1 MGCSNSKSTEGK
13 FTLTDVQ
20 RKAIQENAQSI
31 VLTNAQ
37 LRVSATNCAARFRGN
52 RTRENILADKTPI
65 ADYFGSTPIPAELGS
80 GEKSVSDIF
89 SSVKKSAFE
98 NISGRLGPQIEERYP
113 RIRTDVELQR
123 SARQA
128 IQTESDSAVTRVA
141 SELVDRC
148 LTVANNPPEPQRL
161 SPSAQTRVHDVPEQ
175 QQARGGHDVHAP
187 HNRSSAPGKANAA
200 NSHAA
205 PQQSSPNP
213 RHQQQQQ
220 AAVVVEEENFDEEG
234 IRLPEGDW
242 VKADGTPYYYSQT
255 ENLYFHAASGQF
267 YDPSNEMWYDPEKD
281 EWYSEETDEA
291 Y

>member
-1 MGCSNSKSTEGK
+1 
-13 FTLTDVQ
+13 LTDVQ

-80 GEKSVSDIF
+80 GDKSVSDIF
-89 SSVKKSAFE
+89 SLVKKSAFE

-128 IQTESDSAVTRVA
+128 IQSESDAAVTRVA
-141 SELVDRC
+141 SELIDLC

-161 SPSAQTRVHDVPEQ
+161 SPAAQTRVHEVPEQ
-175 QQARGGHDVHAP
+175 QQQTRAAHDLQAP
-187 HNRSSAPGKANAA
+187 HNRSAAPVKANAA

-205 PQQSSPNP
+205 PHQSSPNP
-213 RHQQQQQ
+213 RHQQQ
-220 AAVVVEEENFDEEG
+220 AAAAEEERFDEEG
-234 IRLPEGDW
+234 LRLPEGDW

>member
-1 MGCSNSKSTEGK
+1 MGCSNSKSSGSK
-13 FTLTDVQ
+13 FALTDVQ

-52 RTRENILADKTPI
+52 RTRENILSDKTPI

-80 GEKSVSDIF
+80 GEKSVSEIF
-89 SSVKKSAFE
+89 VLVKKAAFE
-98 NISGRLGPQIEERYP
+98 NISGRLGPQIEERFP
-113 RIRTDVELQR
+113 KIRSDVELQR

-128 IQTESDSAVTRVA
+128 IQSESDAAVTRVA

-148 LTVANNPPEPQRL
+148 LAVASNPPEPQRL
-161 SPSAQTRVHDVPEQ
+161 SPAAQTRVHNVPETTQ
-175 QQARGGHDVHAP
+175 QQRASNDVHAP
-187 HNRSSAPGKANAA
+187 ANRSSAPGKAGAGGA
-200 NSHAA
+200 QGV
-205 PQQSSPNP
+205 PQGSSPNP
-213 RHQQQQQ
+213 NRHQQQQQ
-220 AAVVVEEENFDEEG
+220 ISEEQFDEDG

-255 ENLYFHAASGQF
+255 ENLYFHPPSGQF

-281 EWYSEETDEA
+281 EWYSEETDET